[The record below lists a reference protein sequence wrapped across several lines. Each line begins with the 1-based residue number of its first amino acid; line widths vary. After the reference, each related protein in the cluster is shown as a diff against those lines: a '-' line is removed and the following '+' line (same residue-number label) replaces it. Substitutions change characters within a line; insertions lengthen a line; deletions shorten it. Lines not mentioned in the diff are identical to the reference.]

1 MAEKHFTR
9 RKPHRASPDR
19 KPDGV
24 LSKQLAAELGVSVS
38 TVSRAFSSHASIA
51 PETREKVLQ
60 RAREIGYRPNPF
72 ARTLITRKNDIVAIL
87 VSDLANPFY
96 PAVLSLL
103 TSSLQKAGFNVML
116 FAYSEAHSMD
126 QTVCDAL
133 RYQPDVLIA
142 LAVTVSSQA
151 AHRATEAGTRVLFFN
166 RYIPAADAVSV
177 TCNNIGGAARGRGLP
192 GRSRPPGSGL
202 CQRPS
207 RIRPPILIVCPASA
221 ARCVERTGR
230 APRLVEAGEFSHG
243 AGFDSAR
250 ALFAHGDVP
259 DAVFCAN
266 DVVALGVLDAARECG
281 LDVPA
286 ELSVVGFDDI
296 ELADW
301 GSYGLT
307 TYRQPVAEM
316 IEATVAMVRRISTE
330 LATVIADVV
339 LDGGIVER
347 RTVADRRSTTAGA
360 GAP

>member
-1 MAEKHFTR
+1 M
-9 RKPHRASPDR
+9 
-19 KPDGV
+19 
-24 LSKQLAAELGVSVS
+24 LSKQLAAELGVSIS

-51 PETREKVLQ
+51 PKTREKVLQ

-116 FAYSEAHSMD
+116 FAYSEANSID
-126 QTVCDAL
+126 ETVCDAL

-151 AHRATEAGTRVLFFN
+151 THRAEEAGTRVLFFN

-177 TCNNIGGAARGRGLP
+177 TCNNIGGAAAVADYLIDRGHRDLVYV
-192 GRSRPPGSGL
+192 SGHPDTTTNL
-202 CQRPS
+202 DRLSGFSC
-207 RIRPPILIVCPASA
+207 
-221 ARCVERTGR
+221 RCVARTGR
-230 APRLVEAGEFSHG
+230 APRLVEAGEFSHA

-250 ALFAHGDVP
+250 ALFAQRDLP
-259 DAVFCAN
+259 DAIFCAN
-266 DVVALGVLDAARECG
+266 DVVALGVLDAARQCG

-286 ELSVVGFDDI
+286 QLSVVGFDNI

-316 IEATVAMVRRISTE
+316 IEATVDMVRRISTE
-330 LATVIADVV
+330 LATIITNVV

-360 GAP
+360 GTP